1 MGTKL
6 QRIAEMSQK
15 DAGIKFS
22 SLYHMIDKE
31 LLLECHKELDK
42 RKAVGIDGISKEEYS
57 ENLEKNL
64 KLLVEKLVTKSY
76 KPSPVKRVQIPKE
89 NGKTR
94 PLGIATY
101 EDKIVQLALKKVIE
115 AVYEPR
121 FLECMYGFRPKRG
134 CHDAIK
140 RLNYIIEKQKTNW
153 VYDADIK
160 GYFDNLNHEWIMKT
174 LGVHIC
180 DPNIMRLVSR
190 FLKAGIMEQGVYKDT
205 EEGAIQGGNLS
216 PLIAN
221 IYMHYMLT
229 LWFYKVIKP
238 QCTGQCE
245 LVVYADDFVACFQNK
260 EDILM
265 FHDMIGKRME
275 MFGLE
280 LEPNKT
286 RMLEFGRYASEN
298 NRKRNGGK
306 PETFDFLGFTHYCS
320 KSQRGW
326 FRVKRKTS
334 KKKFR
339 TKVKNFKEWII
350 KSRTIPLKILMER
363 VNLKLQGHYRYY
375 GITDNS
381 KMIRRFYNEVEKLL
395 YKWLNRRSQ
404 RNSYNFEKFKM
415 MLKHYPL
422 LKPKIYVSIYGA

>member
-275 MFGLE
+275 MLGLE

>member
-275 MFGLE
+275 MLGLE

-326 FRVKRKTS
+326 FRVKRKNKQEEIS
-334 KKKFR
+334 NESEEFQR
-339 TKVKNFKEWII
+339 MDN
-350 KSRTIPLKILMER
+350 KI
-363 VNLKLQGHYRYY
+363 
-375 GITDNS
+375 
-381 KMIRRFYNEVEKLL
+381 
-395 YKWLNRRSQ
+395 
-404 RNSYNFEKFKM
+404 
-415 MLKHYPL
+415 
-422 LKPKIYVSIYGA
+422 

>member
-415 MLKHYPL
+415 MLKHYPM